1 MTRGKRLLSGI
12 GLGVFA
18 AVLLLSLSA
27 YFSPAML
34 IELANLRLCS

>member
-1 MTRGKRLLSGI
+1 MPRGKKLMSAI

-18 AVLLLSLSA
+18 AVLLLSLSV

-34 IELANLRLCS
+34 IELASLRLCS

>member
-1 MTRGKRLLSGI
+1 MTHGKKLLSAI

-18 AVLLLSLSA
+18 VILTLSLSA

-34 IELANLRLCS
+34 IELASLRLCS